1 MTLASLCL
9 NKRSV
14 TLLLFFILNP
24 LFFTQNSLPW
34 QERSFS
40 PVKDSLILTAGDNFS
55 VPSGGNLSDEEYIV
69 GPGDRFLVSIIGIE
83 EITYTPV
90 IDYEN
95 NLYIPGLGAV
105 NLRDASLRSA
115 KAILD
120 SLIRK
125 NFRQVK
131 TFIGLSEIRKV
142 KVQIAGSVKNPGG
155 LVLFANS
162 RLSDIISSGKFLEE
176 TADIRNIQVTSSEKT
191 VKRFD
196 LLKFFR
202 LGELNQNPYVREGD
216 FIFIPRF
223 DKHVTLNGSVAYPG
237 VYEFVG
243 EESLADLVKL
253 SGGFTSDARKDTI
266 ELIRFDENGKK
277 QFSKYIDIQKDNLG
291 SIILR
296 DRDRILVRKDPTL
309 YEDHIVI
316 VEGYV
321 KYPGYYRIEKNV
333 TKLSEIVKLAGGLL
347 PEASLVDASLYRNIR
362 NESID
367 PEFERIKMIPRADM
381 TEDEYDYYKSKSRE
395 RKGRLVVDF
404 VSLLEKGDTGEDIL
418 LMRNDRIEFPRKKNY
433 ITIIGQVVNPGKL
446 EFKSGYAISDYIR
459 LAGGFG
465 WRALDDEVRVVKAA
479 TGEWVDAD
487 DLEELQPGDII
498 WVPEDPPAPPFWTV
512 FKDTLSILG
521 QVATVVA
528 ATVAVVVSVR

>member
-14 TLLLFFILNP
+14 ILLLFFIISP
-24 LFFTQNSLPW
+24 LHFTQNSVPW

-40 PVKDSLILTAGDNFS
+40 PVKDSLMLVAGENFS
-55 VPSGGNLSDEEYIV
+55 VPSAGNLSDEEYIV
-69 GPGDRFLVSIIGIE
+69 GPGDRFLISIIGIE

-95 NLYIPGLGAV
+95 NLYIPGLGAL
-105 NLRDASLRSA
+105 NLRNATLKSA

-120 SLIRK
+120 SLIKR

-131 TFIGLSEIRKV
+131 SFVGLSDIRKV

-162 RLSDIISSGKFLEE
+162 RLSDIISSGKFIEE
-176 TADIRNIQVTSSEKT
+176 TADIRNIQVTSSDKA
-191 VKRFD
+191 VKQFD

-202 LGELNQNPYVREGD
+202 LGELTQNPYIREGD

-223 DKHVTLNGSVAYPG
+223 DKHITLNGSVSYPG
-237 VYEFVG
+237 VYEFVDD
-243 EESLADLVKL
+243 ESLSDLIKL
-253 SGGFTSDARKDTI
+253 SGGFTSDARKDSI
-266 ELIRFDENGKK
+266 ELIRFDETGKK
-277 QFSKYIDIQKDNLG
+277 QFSKYIDIKVDKLDD
-291 SIILR
+291 IVLH
-296 DRDRILVRKDPTL
+296 DRDRIIIRKDPTL
-309 YEDHIVI
+309 FEDLIVI

-321 KYPGYYRIEKNV
+321 KFPGYYRIDKDV
-333 TKLSEIVKLAGGLL
+333 TKLSEIVELAGGLL

-362 NESID
+362 NEGVD
-367 PEFERIKMIPRADM
+367 PEFERIKLIPRADM

-395 RKGRLVVDF
+395 RKGRLVIDF
-404 VSLLEKGDTGEDIL
+404 VSLLEKGDKSEDVIL
-418 LMRNDRIEFPRKKNY
+418 LKNDRIEFPRKKNY

-446 EFKSGYAISDYIR
+446 EFKVGYTFADYIR

-479 TGEWVDAD
+479 TGEWVAAD
-487 DLEELQPGDII
+487 DVEELQPGDII
-498 WVPEDPPAPPFWTV
+498 WVPEDPPAPPFWTI
-512 FKDTLSILG
+512 FKDTLNVLG